1 MYSIKNYRLE
11 VIKKLVERK
20 NNKDKQ
26 KSLSVD
32 LGVYMACVTNA
43 GFSNELEAFIEE
55 WKDKPGNLI
64 MILHKVQEEQ
74 GYISKE
80 AAAAVA
86 ERTGSHLA
94 RVYGVMSF
102 YHFFK
107 TQRPGKNKISVCLGT
122 ACYLK
127 GGQDLI
133 DEARSILGLDADKIS
148 TDDGLFSVEPV
159 RCIGCCGLA
168 PVLSVNGDVYGKLT
182 KSQIAGILDK
192 YREA

>member
-1 MYSIKNYRLE
+1 
-11 VIKKLVERK
+11 
-20 NNKDKQ
+20 
-26 KSLSVD
+26 
-32 LGVYMACVTNA
+32 MAYVTDA
-43 GFSNELEAFIEE
+43 GFSKELEAFIDE
-55 WKDKPGNLI
+55 WKTKPGNLI

-86 ERTGSHLA
+86 ERTGTQLA

-102 YHFFK
+102 YHLFK
-107 TQRPGKNKISVCLGT
+107 TQRPGKNKISICLGT

-133 DEARSILGLDADKIS
+133 DEARSILNLTEEKIS

-168 PVLSVNGDVYGKLT
+168 PVMSVNGEVYGKLT
-182 KSQIAGILDK
+182 KNQIAGILDK
-192 YREA
+192 YRK